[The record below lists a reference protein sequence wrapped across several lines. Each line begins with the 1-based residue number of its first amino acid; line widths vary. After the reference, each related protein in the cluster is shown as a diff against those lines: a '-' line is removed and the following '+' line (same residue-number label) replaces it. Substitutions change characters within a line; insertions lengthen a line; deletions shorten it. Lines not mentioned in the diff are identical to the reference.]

1 MVCRSVDVQELW
13 SLDIVPL
20 NFFSTRIGRVQ
31 RSNIWNPN
39 STESRL
45 CLFLSAVWI
54 INDNIEPFRGGFIF
68 LTSWKRK
75 IKTALLAFAIC
86 FVFTKSH
93 QGSQS
98 PIQLCMRKLRS
109 TFGRTFLSL
118 FLTLLLFFC
127 LFFFFPSRRWT
138 ADLSLWAAGGWKAEL
153 DSSVHICLSADK
165 ELYSATLNN
174 FLGTE
179 PVILRNLGQ
188 QHSMKSE
195 YLPAWLNGTSTRP
208 SGRWIEFSLTFCSFH
223 WGVLFV
229 WFWNKIK

>member
-1 MVCRSVDVQELW
+1 MGD
-13 SLDIVPL
+13 
-20 NFFSTRIGRVQ
+20 
-31 RSNIWNPN
+31 
-39 STESRL
+39 
-45 CLFLSAVWI
+45 LF
-54 INDNIEPFRGGFIF
+54 F

-93 QGSQS
+93 KGSQS

-109 TFGRTFLSL
+109 TFGAHISLTFSH
-118 FLTLLLFFC
+118 TSSFFFFFS
-127 LFFFFPSRRWT
+127 FFFFPSRRWT

-208 SGRWIEFSLTFCSFH
+208 SGRWIEFSLTIRSFH